1 MRGGALVRRQRK
13 VGGESGRQAGRR
25 DYYCERNSATHRRRN
40 SGKPLRVR
48 SDCRGHRRRLGCA
61 RHVRAA
67 GVANLDHRAL
77 GVGSVARGS
86 RCHRSVCSS
95 RFLAASPARLPPF
108 PAPWALHHL
117 GVLVHG
123 LDVICKSRSDD
134 CAFALGHLCG
144 HRACRDCPIHVGPV
158 CRNALRDRACALAL
172 GNRCVHT
179 SQTKITPAIVRFRFI

>member
-1 MRGGALVRRQRK
+1 MAKAAARLGVATIIASVTARRTDGAILASLYVSVQI
-13 VGGESGRQAGRR
+13 AAA
-25 DYYCERNSATHRRRN
+25 N
-40 SGKPLRVR
+40 
-48 SDCRGHRRRLGCA
+48 RRRLGCA

-179 SQTKITPAIVRFRFI
+179 SQTKITPAIVRFRFIDGRFST